1 MTMPSWEE
9 MLPVRRE
16 EALNALAYFTR
27 LRFAGREALPPG
39 ALAEASWS
47 FPLIGLA
54 IGVAGTIVYDLAALL
69 GVPPLVS
76 GLLAIGATAIISGG
90 LHEDGLAHTA
100 EGLSGGHSA
109 EERLETLRTGQIGV
123 YGILAIVLSVGL
135 RGAALAA
142 LGTGLGM
149 LGVVAG
155 LVAAHSLARGLL
167 PAALLWGNRAPQDAL
182 DAGTP
187 SLTYTGIAA
196 GIGLLIAILA
206 MGFKPALLAFIL
218 AAVAMAA
225 VLYAAQRRAGGYT
238 GEVLGAME
246 QAGEIVILL
255 IAAAWA

>member
-1 MTMPSWEE
+1 MAMPSWED
-9 MLPVRRE
+9 MPIRRE

-27 LRFAGREALPPG
+27 LRFDGRGALRPG
-39 ALAEASWS
+39 ALAESAWA

-54 IGVAGTIVYDLAALL
+54 IGVAGTIVYDIAALL

-109 EERLETLRTGQIGV
+109 EERLETLRAGHLGV

-142 LGTGLGM
+142 LGNDLGM

-155 LVAAHSLARGLL
+155 LVAAHTLARGLL
-167 PAALLWGNRAPQDAL
+167 PPALLWGRKAAQDGL

-187 SLTYTGIAA
+187 SLVNVGISV
-196 GIGLLIAILA
+196 GIGFLVAILA
-206 MGFKPALLAFIL
+206 MGFKPALVALIL
-218 AAVAMAA
+218 AGLAMAA
-225 VLYAAQRRAGGYT
+225 VLFAAQARAGGYT

-255 IAAAWA
+255 VAAAWA